1 MKDIQHAFNTHS
13 LMVLLFLV
21 LGLLREGAV
30 EVVPPVTQVGV
41 EVVAPLQVVV
51 EQGQQ
56 TVGCLMKTKQQQ
68 H

>member
-1 MKDIQHAFNTHS
+1 MPFDAHPLT
-13 LMVLLFLV
+13 VPLFLL

-30 EVVPPVTQVGV
+30 EVVPPVTQVEA
-41 EVVAPLQVVV
+41 EVVEPLQVVV

-56 TVGCLMKTKQQQ
+56 TVGCLMKTKLQQ

>member
-13 LMVLLFLV
+13 LMVPLFLV

-30 EVVPPVTQVGV
+30 EVVPPVSQVGV

-56 TVGCLMKTKQQQ
+56 TVGCLMKTKLQQ